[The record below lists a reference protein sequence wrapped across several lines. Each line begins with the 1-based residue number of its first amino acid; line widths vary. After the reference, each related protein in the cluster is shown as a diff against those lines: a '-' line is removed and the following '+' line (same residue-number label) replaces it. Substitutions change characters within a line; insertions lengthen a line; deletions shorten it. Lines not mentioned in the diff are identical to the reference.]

1 MKSSRAYSSPQD
13 LQSILALLNIAR
25 PIEQLTDY
33 PGNVDLYE
41 LLQSALVREN
51 TRLWFEDKQLS
62 GYALVDEYNNLLF
75 DCLPGQLDALG
86 DEIIEWGLSCLN
98 SGATSLDATGREGH
112 TTRIAYHEKHGFV
125 RTPTE
130 TISMRRDLDK
140 PIPNRVL
147 PAGFTIRPV
156 KGEEEVEALAELHRH
171 AFGTDHVTAEVRR
184 TWMRVPEYDPA
195 LDLVAVAP
203 DGTFAA
209 YCMCSISREQ
219 NQTTGDLAGRTD
231 PVATHPHY
239 QKLGLARALLCTG
252 LRLLKERDMK
262 AAVLGT
268 GGDNIAMQNT
278 ARSAGFYISHKKI
291 WFEKTVK

>member
-1 MKSSRAYSSPQD
+1 MKSSRTYSSLQD
-13 LQSILALLNIAR
+13 LQSIITLLNTAR
-25 PIEQLTDY
+25 PVEQLTDY
-33 PGNVDLYE
+33 PNNVDLHE
-41 LLQSALVREN
+41 LLQSAVTQAN
-51 TRLWFEDKQLS
+51 TCLWFEDGQPA

-75 DCLPGQLDALG
+75 DCLPDQLDALG
-86 DEIIEWGLSCLN
+86 DEIIEWGLNRLN
-98 SGATSLDATGREGH
+98 SEAKSLDATCRESDAA
-112 TTRIAYHEKHGFV
+112 RIAFLERHGFV
-125 RTPTE
+125 RTPIE

-140 PIPNRVL
+140 PIADPVL
-147 PAGFTIRPV
+147 AAGFLIRPV

-195 LDLVAVAP
+195 LDLVALAP

-209 YCMCSISREQ
+209 YCMCSINSEQ

-239 QKLGLARALLCTG
+239 RKLGLARALLCTG
-252 LRLLKERDMK
+252 LRLLKERGMK

-268 GGDNIAMQNT
+268 GSDNIAMQNT
-278 ARSAGFYISHKKI
+278 AHSAGFYISHKKI
-291 WFEKTVK
+291 WLGKTVR